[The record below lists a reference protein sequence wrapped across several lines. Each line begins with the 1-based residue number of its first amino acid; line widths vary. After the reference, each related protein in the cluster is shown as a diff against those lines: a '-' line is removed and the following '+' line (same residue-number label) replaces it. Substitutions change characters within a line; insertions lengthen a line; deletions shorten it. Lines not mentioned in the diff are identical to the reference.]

1 MISKVKVTVIN
12 TEDQTDVRVRF
23 GFLIYFHINY
33 EAFIRFFSLIR
44 DEQNKLSIKAFF
56 EKSKGYIESRKI
68 VKELVSNTTLAK
80 FKLVSKNNA
89 YDPIIE
95 QYINATSWIVLSF
108 IKEYVHSTF
117 KKVQKDEYLVVTNKK
132 LPSKYDLDFN
142 ITAKISVYALLFVLL
157 KNITDLP
164 RILKHFN

>member
-1 MISKVKVTVIN
+1 VKITIIN

-23 GFLIYFHINY
+23 GILIYFHINY

-44 DEQNKLSIKAFF
+44 DEENKISIKAFF

-68 VKELVSNTTLAK
+68 VKQLVANTTIAK

-108 IKEYVHSTF
+108 IKEYIHSNF
-117 KKVQKDEYLVVTNKK
+117 KKVKKDEYLVVTSKK

-157 KNITDLP
+157 RNVRDIP